1 MSSLYEITT
10 EMQELMDWLNDPETD
25 EAAIADTLE
34 GLQFELEKK
43 AEGYC
48 KVIRQFEADAE
59 MYKAEAQRFQQ
70 KQAIAENNAKRLK
83 EALKKAMIATGNDK
97 GLDAGLFKLKISGN
111 GGKRPLKIT
120 GIVPDEFVK
129 MMPTNDTDRIRDF
142 LESLDENDVC
152 AWAKLEDRGTH
163 LTIK

>member
-1 MSSLYEITT
+1 MSSLYEISA

-25 EAAIADTLE
+25 EQAIADTLE

-59 MYKAEAQRFQQ
+59 MFKVEAQIFQQ
-70 KQAIAENNAKRLK
+70 KQTRAENNAKRMK
-83 EALKKAMIATGNDK
+83 EALMKAMVATGNEK
-97 GLDAGLFKLKISGN
+97 GLDAGLFRLKIAGN

-120 GIVPDEFVK
+120 GIVPDEFIK

-142 LESLDENDVC
+142 LESLDENDSC

-163 LTIK
+163 LSIK

>member
-1 MSSLYEITT
+1 MSSLYEISA

-25 EAAIADTLE
+25 EEAIADTLE

-59 MYKAEAQRFQQ
+59 MFKAEAQRFQQ

-83 EALKKAMIATGNDK
+83 EALKRAMIATGNDK
-97 GLDAGLFKLKISGN
+97 GLDAGLFKLKIAGN

-120 GIVPDEFVK
+120 GIVPDEFIK

>member
-1 MSSLYEITT
+1 MASLYEISA

-25 EAAIADTLE
+25 EQAIADTLE
-34 GLQFELEKK
+34 GLQFELEQK

-48 KVIRQFEADAE
+48 KIIRQFEADAE
-59 MYKAEAQRFQQ
+59 MFKVEAQIFQQ
-70 KQAIAENNAKRLK
+70 KQTRAENNAKRMK
-83 EALKKAMIATGNDK
+83 EALKKAMVATGNDN
-97 GLDAGLFKLKISGN
+97 GLDAGLFKLKIAGN

-120 GIVPDEFVK
+120 GIVPDEFIK

-142 LESLDENDVC
+142 LESLDENDSC
-152 AWAKLEDRGTH
+152 EWATLEPRGTH

>member
-1 MSSLYEITT
+1 MSSLYEISA

-25 EAAIADTLE
+25 EEAIADTLE

-70 KQAIAENNAKRLK
+70 KQAIAESNAKRMK
-83 EALKKAMIATGNDK
+83 EALKKAMVATGNEK
-97 GLDAGLFKLKISGN
+97 GLDAGLFKLKIAGN

>member
-25 EAAIADTLE
+25 EEAIADTLE

-83 EALKKAMIATGNDK
+83 EALKRAMIATGNDK
-97 GLDAGLFKLKISGN
+97 GLDAGLFKLKIAGN

-120 GIVPDEFVK
+120 GIVPDEFIK

-142 LESLDENDVC
+142 LESLDENDTC

>member
-25 EAAIADTLE
+25 EEAIADTLE

-59 MYKAEAQRFQQ
+59 MFKTEAQRFQQ

-97 GLDAGLFKLKISGN
+97 GLNAGLFKLKIAGN

-142 LESLDENDVC
+142 LESLDENDSC

>member
-1 MSSLYEITT
+1 MASLYEISA

-25 EAAIADTLE
+25 EQAIADTLE
-34 GLQFELEKK
+34 GLQFELEQK

-48 KVIRQFEADAE
+48 KIIRQFEA
-59 MYKAEAQRFQQ
+59 
-70 KQAIAENNAKRLK
+70 
-83 EALKKAMIATGNDK
+83 DK
-97 GLDAGLFKLKISGN
+97 GLDAGLFKLKIAGN

-120 GIVPDEFVK
+120 GIVPDEFIK

-142 LESLDENDVC
+142 LESLDENDSC
-152 AWAKLEDRGTH
+152 EWATLEPRGTH

>member
-1 MSSLYEITT
+1 MASLYEISA

-25 EAAIADTLE
+25 EQAITDTLE
-34 GLQFELEKK
+34 GLQFELEQK

-48 KVIRQFEADAE
+48 KIIRQFEADAE
-59 MYKAEAQRFQQ
+59 MFKEEAQRFQQ
-70 KQAIAENNAKRLK
+70 KQTRAENNAKRMK
-83 EALKKAMIATGNDK
+83 EAMVATGNDK
-97 GLDAGLFKLKISGN
+97 GLDAGLFKLKIAGN

-120 GIVPDEFVK
+120 GIVPDEFIK

-142 LESLDENDVC
+142 LESLDENDSC
-152 AWAKLEDRGTH
+152 AWATLEPRGTH